1 MLSTPFSQAVVDD
14 VPTAFD
20 PDPELFTPLPPP
32 QPGDWQA
39 EHLESGQTFEEFDKT
54 APPPPDK
61 TKRVIYLQPLEHF
74 IPEQSPPL
82 ELLKSYVQAYYTLP
96 VQVLPMLIQEEET
109 FTTRFNEHTGT
120 QQFLTT
126 DILLALKHYLPV
138 DAFCI
143 IAITMQDLYPDPDWN
158 FVFGQAS
165 VEDRVS
171 VFSIVRHDP
180 AFYGIP
186 RDEGYRNVLLRR
198 SCKVLIHELG
208 HLFGLSHCI
217 SYACSQNGSN
227 HLQENDSRP
236 MHLCPECLRKL
247 HHRVGFDIMKRYR
260 DLYHFYRQVDFEE
273 EMQWIQRRFAKLV
286 QGRMASL
293 E

>member
-1 MLSTPFSQAVVDD
+1 MLSTSHSQVAFDD

-20 PDPELFTPLPPP
+20 PDEEFFTPLLPP

-39 EHLESGQTFEEFDKT
+39 EYLEREQTFEEFVNT
-54 APPPPDK
+54 APSPDK
-61 TKRVIYLQPLEHF
+61 TRRVIYLQPVEHF

-82 ELLKSYVQAYYTLP
+82 DVLRSYVHAYFTLP

-109 FTTRFNEHTGT
+109 FTTRMNQHTGT

-138 DAFCI
+138 DARCV
-143 IAITMQDLYPDPDWN
+143 IAITMHDLYPDADWN

-186 RDEGYRNVLLRR
+186 RDEGYKNVLLRR
-198 SCKVLIHELG
+198 SCKVLIREIG
-208 HLFGLSHCI
+208 HIFGLAHCLA
-217 SYACSQNGSN
+217 YNCSQNGTN
-227 HLQENDSRP
+227 HLQENDSRS
-236 MHLCPECLRKL
+236 MHLCPNCLRKL
-247 HHRVGFDIMKRYR
+247 HHCIGFDIMKRYR
-260 DLYHFYRQVDFEE
+260 DLYHFYRQVGFEE
-273 EMQWIQRRFAKLV
+273 EMLWVQQRFAKLV